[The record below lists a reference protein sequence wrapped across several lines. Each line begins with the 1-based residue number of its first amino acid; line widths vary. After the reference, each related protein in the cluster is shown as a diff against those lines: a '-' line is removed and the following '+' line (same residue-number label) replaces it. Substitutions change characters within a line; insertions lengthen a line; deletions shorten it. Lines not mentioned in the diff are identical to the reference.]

1 MQRLIQSIQQI
12 FGEENT
18 QVNPTRLPATPFGG
32 VLLPSKGIAIHT
44 IGLNSAY
51 LHAVNSDF
59 FAQWSHQAQQLKLH
73 PVQIW
78 EDFWA
83 AKEPQVL
90 SHLASLAGKTT
101 KIFARNTIVRR
112 ISKPVADA
120 FLNLHH
126 IGGSPSARYK
136 YGLFIKKT
144 DELVAVATFS
154 PPRTFYRNG
163 VPSRSFELVRYGSKS
178 NTNITGGLSKVLT
191 AFIDD
196 VQPDDIMTYA
206 DCDWWTG
213 RSYAPLGFTMVEQ
226 TPPQQFWLHPNDNIR
241 YQQKH
246 LPQHVKDQLK
256 GSANIDET
264 MIQLGY
270 LPIYNSGNRKFL
282 YRVK

>member
-32 VLLPSKGIAIHT
+32 VLLPSQGIAIHT
-44 IGLNSAY
+44 VGLNSAY

-78 EDFWA
+78 EDFWV

-136 YGLFIKKT
+136 YGLFIKKPMSWLRWQPLARRAHFIET
-144 DELVAVATFS
+144 VCPHALLSWYGMAAKAT
-154 PPRTFYRNG
+154 PILR
-163 VPSRSFELVRYGSKS
+163 
-178 NTNITGGLSKVLT
+178 
-191 AFIDD
+191 
-196 VQPDDIMTYA
+196 A
-206 DCDWWTG
+206 D
-213 RSYAPLGFTMVEQ
+213 
-226 TPPQQFWLHPNDNIR
+226 
-241 YQQKH
+241 
-246 LPQHVKDQLK
+246 
-256 GSANIDET
+256 
-264 MIQLGY
+264 
-270 LPIYNSGNRKFL
+270 
-282 YRVK
+282 